1 MNLDNNSM
9 SKFSNDGTLLA
20 ATVGTFSQNP
30 EACLIVDADTMF
42 TGQVRGTGGLLKL
55 DLAGNQLAKYGSM
68 RTDWIDLAADHCS
81 MYYSDEGPAI
91 HRYDVC
97 TNKPLTDFVAN
108 LGVHIYALR
117 ILPNQTVLAATGAG
131 VQLFDASGKQLSLY
145 PKTGFL
151 GDPFALNLDP
161 DGVSFWTAA
170 LAGHTI
176 FKFAIAPAGPPI
188 LTFDA
193 QVAAGGGTGVAGLG
207 VFGERVV
214 GQVLGPVSTASDI
227 GPLVL
232 VGLLV
237 LLVLILVVV
246 ALVISRRRRGD
257 APPA

>member
-1 MNLDNNSM
+1 
-9 SKFSNDGTLLA
+9 
-20 ATVGTFSQNP
+20 
-30 EACLIVDADTMF
+30 MF
-42 TGQVRGTGGLLKL
+42 TSQVRGTGGLLKL

-131 VQLFDASGKQLSLY
+131 VQLFDASGKRLSLY

-188 LTFDA
+188 LTFDR
-193 QVAAGGGTGVAGLG
+193 AGGSRWRNRSGRPRRVRRTSGRAG
-207 VFGERVV
+207 FGPGFDSLRHWPA
-214 GQVLGPVSTASDI
+214 GAGRATRSSRLD
-227 GPLVL
+227 L
-232 VGLLV
+232 VG
-237 LLVLILVVV
+237 
-246 ALVISRRRRGD
+246 SRRW
-257 APPA
+257 